1 LNRDFLT
8 HERKVNPMEILL
20 REDVEDLGNM
30 GEVVEVADGYA
41 RNYLLPRNLAV
52 EVTDSNIE
60 QVHRAREARAKR
72 EQEERERVEDLAEEL
87 EGFVCLIEARAT
99 EKGHLFGSVTA
110 GDVAQA
116 LEENGFEGIRASNIV
131 ISRPLEE
138 LGDYDIEVMLLPE
151 VRVPVTVRVV
161 PPVEEYVPEEEEE

>member
-1 LNRDFLT
+1 
-8 HERKVNPMEILL
+8 MEILL
-20 REDVEDLGNM
+20 REDVENLGTM

-41 RNYLLPRNLAV
+41 RNYLLPRKLAV
-52 EVTDSNIE
+52 EVSESNLQ
-60 QVHRAREARAKR
+60 QVHRAREAREER
-72 EQEERERVEDLAEEL
+72 QEQERERVEQLAQEL

-131 ISRPLEE
+131 IPRAFEE

-151 VRVPVTVRVV
+151 VRVPITVRIV
-161 PPVEEYVPEEEEE
+161 PPVEEYVPEEEQE